1 MQNLKS
7 SKNQKQD
14 FLAELVAKP
23 ECELVLSQTRFEPKP
38 TAVIVVVSRQ
48 PIGQLDQ
55 VQHVTSEVQG
65 LNAQNETIVAH
76 VQSEALDHLDLS
88 VQIETKH
95 HVNAHLELSYHQL
108 IQPL

>member
-1 MQNLKS
+1 
-7 SKNQKQD
+7 
-14 FLAELVAKP
+14 
-23 ECELVLSQTRFEPKP
+23 
-38 TAVIVVVSRQ
+38 VIVVVSRQ

-88 VQIETKH
+88 VQIEAKH